1 MEFRMSC
8 VRYLGFAVL
17 VSAAS
22 SALPALASEP
32 STTRIEPRPFY
43 GAVITVEE
51 GVRVFRPLPPHKHVV
66 INPDNRT
73 PVSLGFNEI
82 VEKSYNYYY
91 GEDRPVGSDGGF
103 GGFAG
108 PGLPRRSRDFPASR
122 FGYAAQAAPTPA
134 YTRSARSPTLT

>member
-43 GAVITVEE
+43 GAVVTVEE

-91 GEDRPVGSDGGF
+91 GEDRVDGSDGGF

-108 PGLPRRSRDFPASR
+108 PGLPFGFAHPGINHERRNRVGPFHPR
-122 FGYAAQAAPTPA
+122 LERQ
-134 YTRSARSPTLT
+134 RHKRE